1 MTASTPA
8 RRKTSPPGPTLRRL
22 FAPRWLGIKNAWERA
37 DRGRRGTY
45 IFFGGMTLAFW
56 VGVFAVCLYFMQ
68 MFHGVEMFGPLLL
81 RKALSML
88 LLSFSGLLLFSNVIT
103 ALSSYY
109 LSEDMQL
116 VQSLPISP
124 RRIFYFRFLDTM
136 LGSSWMILIF
146 GLPVLLAYGVVY
158 DGGIGYYALA
168 LTGLLAYLLP
178 PAALGVVIASLLVRG
193 FSASRVREIMGL
205 VSGLFI
211 LTLLLLVRALRPER
225 LVDPESFK
233 TLAEFIAVVR
243 TPDASW
249 LPSTWLSEVCVW
261 ALGVPTPDVG
271 LDLGLL
277 FITGPALVVLSR
289 WIVAPLW
296 FEAWTAA
303 QEAPTKSASR
313 SPWVG
318 RLVDGVTKPLPTVWR
333 ALLRKDIR
341 LFLREAGQWTQGMM
355 LLGLVVIYLYSVR
368 SLPLDQIPIKTT
380 VLQNAIAFLNV
391 GVAGAVL
398 AALAVRFNFTS
409 ISREGRAFWLLHS
422 SPVGARRYIASKF
435 FMGLFPAL
443 LFGEVLVIST
453 NAMLHV
459 DPLYGYV
466 AAATI
471 ALLSVAVTGMAV
483 GLGALYPDFKADNAA
498 RMASGP
504 GAILFMVTA
513 LTFVAGVIVVE
524 SIPIGM
530 LLAKQYQ
537 GIAPSAGLVAGLIAS
552 AVLVVIA
559 SVLAAIIPLRRGARA
574 LWGDLGNVGD

>member
-1 MTASTPA
+1 VNQTPSSPRSQTA
-8 RRKTSPPGPTLRRL
+8 PGPTLARL
-22 FAPRWLGIKNAWERA
+22 FAPRWLGVRNAWTRA
-37 DRGRRGTY
+37 DRPRKATY
-45 IFFGGMTLAFW
+45 LVFGGMTLAFW
-56 VGVFAVCLYFMQ
+56 VGVFAVCFYFMR

-124 RRIFYFRFLDTM
+124 RRVFYFRFLDTM

-158 DGGIGYYALA
+158 GGGVVYYLLA

-178 PAALGVVIASLLVRG
+178 PAAIGVVIASLLVRG
-193 FSASRVREIMGL
+193 FSASRVRELMGL
-205 VSGLFI
+205 VSGLFVI
-211 LTLLLLVRALRPER
+211 LLLLLVRALRPER

-261 ALGVPTPDVG
+261 ALGQPTPTVAI
-271 LDLGLL
+271 DLGLL
-277 FITGPALVVLSR
+277 FVTGPALVVASR

-303 QEAPTKSASR
+303 QEAPKKSASR

-318 RLVDGVTKPLPTVWR
+318 RLIDRTTRPLPTVWR
-333 ALLRKDIR
+333 ALLRKDLR
-341 LFLREAGQWTQGMM
+341 MFLREAGQWTQGMM
-355 LLGLVVIYLYSVR
+355 LLGLVAIYLYSVR
-368 SLPLDQIPIKTT
+368 SLPLEQIPIKTT

-422 SPVGARRYIASKF
+422 SPVGATRYITSKF
-435 FMGLFPAL
+435 LMGLGPTL
-443 LFGEVLVIST
+443 LLGETLVIST

-459 DPLYGYV
+459 DPLYSYV

-471 ALLSVAVTGMAV
+471 GLLSVAVTGMAV

-498 RMASGP
+498 RMAAGP
-504 GAILFMVTA
+504 GAILFMVLA
-513 LTFVAGVIVVE
+513 LTFVAGVITVE
-524 SIPIGM
+524 SVPIGM
-530 LLAKQYQ
+530 LLARQYQ
-537 GIAPSAGLVAGLIAS
+537 GLPVPPGLIAGLVAS
-552 AVLVVIA
+552 AVLVLVA
-559 SVLAAIIPLRRGARA
+559 CVAATVVPLRRGARA

>member
-1 MTASTPA
+1 M
-8 RRKTSPPGPTLRRL
+8 RRL
-22 FAPRWLGIKNAWERA
+22 FAPRWQGLRNAWVRA
-37 DRGRRGTY
+37 DRGRKFTY
-45 IFFGGMTLAFW
+45 LVFGGLTLGFW
-56 VGVFAVCLYFMQ
+56 VGVFAVCLYFMR
-68 MFHGVEMFGPLLL
+68 MFNGVEMFGPLLL

-88 LLSFSGLLLFSNVIT
+88 LVSFSGLLLFSNIIT

-124 RRIFYFRFLDTM
+124 RRVFYFRFLDTM

-158 DGGIGYYALA
+158 GGGVGYYLMSLA
-168 LTGLLAYLLP
+168 GLMAYLLP

-193 FSASRVREIMGL
+193 FSASRVRELMGL

-211 LTLLLLVRALRPER
+211 IFLLLVVRALRPER
-225 LVDPESFK
+225 LVDPESFE

-249 LPSTWLSEVCVW
+249 LPSTWLSELVVW
-261 ALGVPTPDVG
+261 MLGQPSPNAM
-271 LDLGLL
+271 LFMGLL
-277 FITGPALVVLSR
+277 FVTGPAMVVLSR
-289 WIVAPLW
+289 WVVAPMW

-303 QEAPTKSASR
+303 QEAPKKSASR

-318 RLVDGVTKPLPTVWR
+318 RLIDRATGPIPVPWR
-333 ALLRKDIR
+333 ALVRKDLR
-341 LFLREAGQWTQGMM
+341 MFLRETGQWTQAMM
-355 LLGLVVIYLYSVR
+355 LMGVVAIYLYSVQ
-368 SLPLDQIPIKTT
+368 SLPLEQIPIKTT

-391 GVAGAVL
+391 GVAGSVL
-398 AALAVRFNFTS
+398 AALAVRFNYTS

-422 SPVGARRYIASKF
+422 SPIGARRFVTSKF
-435 FMGLFPAL
+435 
-443 LFGEVLVIST
+443 LFGLLPMLLLGETLVVST

-504 GAILFMVTA
+504 GAIMFMVIA
-513 LTFVAGVIVVE
+513 LTFVAAVIFVE
-524 SIPIGM
+524 SIPVGI
-530 LLAKQYQ
+530 LLARQYQ
-537 GIAPSAGLVAGLIAS
+537 GQEPSALLLGS
-552 AVLVVIA
+552 AVGVGVLVVVA
-559 SVLAAIIPLRRGARA
+559 CGLAAFLPLRRGARA

>member
-1 MTASTPA
+1 MNKLPA
-8 RRKTSPPGPTLRRL
+8 RRPIGGPPGPTLRRL
-22 FAPRWLGIKNAWERA
+22 FAPRWQALVNAWTRA
-37 DRGRRGTY
+37 DRGRKLTY
-45 IFFGGMTLAFW
+45 LFFGGMTLGFW
-56 VGVFAVCLYFMQ
+56 AGVFAVCLYFMR
-68 MFHGVEMFGPLLL
+68 MFNGVEMFGPLLL

-124 RRIFYFRFLDTM
+124 RRVFYFRFFDTM
-136 LGSSWMILIF
+136 LNSSWMIIIF

-158 DGGIGYYALA
+158 GGGVGYYVMALA
-168 LTGLLAYLLP
+168 GLTAYLLP
-178 PAALGVVIASLLVRG
+178 PAALGVLIASLLVRG
-193 FSASRVREIMGL
+193 FSAARVRELMGL

-211 LTLLLLVRALRPER
+211 IVLLLLVRALRPER
-225 LVDPESFK
+225 LVDPESFE

-249 LPSTWLSEVCVW
+249 LPSTWLSELVVW
-261 ALGVPTPDVG
+261 MLGQPSPNAWMHM
-271 LDLGLL
+271 GLL
-277 FITGPALVVLSR
+277 FVTGPALVVLAR
-289 WIVAPLW
+289 WAVAPLW

-303 QEAPTKSASR
+303 QEAPKKSASR

-318 RLVDGVTKPLPTVWR
+318 RLIDRVTTPLPSVWR
-333 ALLRKDIR
+333 ALLRKDMR
-341 LFLREAGQWTQGMM
+341 MFLRETGQWTQGLM
-355 LLGLVVIYLYSVR
+355 LLGLVAIYLYSVQ
-368 SLPLDQIPIKTT
+368 SLPLEQIPIKTKS
-380 VLQNAIAFLNV
+380 LQNAIAFLNV

-398 AALAVRFNFTS
+398 AALAVRFNYTS

-422 SPVGARRYIASKF
+422 SPVGATRYVTSKF
-435 FMGLFPAL
+435 VMGLVPTFL
-443 LFGEVLVIST
+443 LGETLVIST

-471 ALLSVAVTGMAV
+471 GMLSIAVTGMAV

-504 GAILFMVTA
+504 GAILFMVIA
-513 LTFVAGVIVVE
+513 LTFVAAVIFVE
-524 SIPIGM
+524 SIPVGI
-530 LLAKQYQ
+530 LLARQYQ
-537 GIAPSAGLVAGLIAS
+537 GVEPGAALLAGSAGV
-552 AVLVVIA
+552 AVLVVVA
-559 SVLAAIIPLRRGARA
+559 SVMAAVIPLRRGARA